1 MYKKYKE
8 MFSRVIP
15 QIKQFYPL
23 PAVFMAVGK
32 GFSGGYEDYVKNK
45 NDTNVTLAEHTLCCI
60 MGAYMGVLSGAFLG
74 LTWPISLPIFIGRYL
89 DKK

>member
-1 MYKKYKE
+1 

-15 QIKQFYPL
+15 HIKQFYPI

-32 GFSGGYEDYVKNK
+32 GFSGGYEDYDKYK
-45 NDTNVTLAEHTLCCI
+45 NDNSVTLAQLTLYCI
-60 MGAYMGVLSGAFLG
+60 MGSYVGVLSGVFIG
-74 LTWPISLPIFIGRYL
+74 LTWPISLPIFIGRCL